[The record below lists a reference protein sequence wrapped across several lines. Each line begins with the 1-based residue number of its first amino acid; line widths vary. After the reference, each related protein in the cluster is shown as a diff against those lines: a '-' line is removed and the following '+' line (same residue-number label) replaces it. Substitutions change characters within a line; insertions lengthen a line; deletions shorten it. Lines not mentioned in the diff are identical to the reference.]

1 MATIK
6 TKGII
11 IKRINLG
18 EADKILTILT
28 ADRGK
33 IRVIAKGMRKPKSK
47 LGGFLELF
55 RYNEYILAEGRNL
68 DLVTGASTI
77 ESFRQIGLSLHRLGL
92 AYYIAE
98 LIDKLVEETQDANEI
113 FNLTH
118 SVFKEI
124 NQHKLPIDFIKSF
137 FELNLLGVLG
147 LRPELDK
154 CIICNKPIDYQN
166 KFGFS
171 WALGGMLDR
180 EHLTNENHVV
190 VLNATEADLLR
201 YIATNPCKSLQ
212 MQESYIDD
220 IAKISRLTNSLM
232 EYSLEQQLKSRNF
245 LEEVMQF

>member
-33 IRVIAKGMRKPKSK
+33 IRVIAKGMRKAGSK

-55 RYNEYILAEGRNL
+55 RYNEYVLAEGRNL

-77 ESFRQIGLSLHRLGL
+77 ESFRQISLNLHRLGL
-92 AYYIAE
+92 AYYVSE
-98 LIDKLVEETQDANEI
+98 LIDKLVEETQDADKM

-124 NQHKLPIDFIKSF
+124 NQGKLPIDLIKSF

-147 LRPELDK
+147 LQPELDR
-154 CIICNKPIDYQN
+154 CIVCNKPINCQN

-171 WALGGMLDR
+171 WVLGGMLDR

-190 VLNATEADLLR
+190 ILNANEADLLR
-201 YIATNPCKSLQ
+201 HIVNSPCKSLQ
-212 MQESYIDD
+212 MQESYVED
-220 IAKISRLTNSLM
+220 IVKVARLTNSFM
-232 EYSLEQQLKSRNF
+232 EYSLEQQIKSRNF

>member
-33 IRVIAKGMRKPKSK
+33 IRVIAKGMRKPGSK

-77 ESFRQIGLSLHRLGL
+77 ESFRQIGLSLHLLGL

-98 LIDKLVEETQDANEI
+98 LIDKLVEETQDADGI
-113 FNLTH
+113 FDLTH

-124 NQHKLPIDFIKSF
+124 NQHKIPLDLLKSF

-147 LRPELDK
+147 LRPELDE
-154 CIICNKPIDYQN
+154 CIVCNKPINWQG
-166 KFGFS
+166 KVGFS
-171 WALGGMLDR
+171 WMLGGMLDK
-180 EHLTNENHVV
+180 EHLTNENHVMI
-190 VLNATEADLLR
+190 LNIAEGNLLR
-201 YIATNPCKSLQ
+201 CVANSSCKSLQ
-212 MQESYIDD
+212 MIESSADD
-220 IAKISRLTNSLM
+220 IAKIARLTNSFM
-232 EYSLEQQLKSRNF
+232 EYSIEQQLKSRNF

>member
-33 IRVIAKGMRKPKSK
+33 IRVIAKGMRKSGSR

-55 RYNEYILAEGRNL
+55 RYNEYVLAEGRNL

-77 ESFRQIGLSLHRLGL
+77 ESFRQISLNLPRLGL
-92 AYYIAE
+92 AYYVAE
-98 LIDKLVEETQDANEI
+98 LIDKLVEETQDADGI

-118 SVFKEI
+118 SIFKEL
-124 NQHKLPIDFIKSF
+124 NRHKLPINLLKSF
-137 FELNLLGVLG
+137 FELNLLGILG
-147 LRPELDK
+147 LHPELDK
-154 CIICNKPIDYQN
+154 CIVCSKAIDWQG

-171 WALGGMLDR
+171 WVLGGMLDK
-180 EHLTNENHVV
+180 EHLTNEYHVMI
-190 VLNATEADLLR
+190 LSAAEGDLLR
-201 YIATNPCKSLQ
+201 FIANNSCKSLQ
-212 MQESYIDD
+212 TRSSCADD
-220 IAKISRLTNSLM
+220 ITKIARLTNSLM
-232 EYSLEQQLKSRNF
+232 EYSVEQQLKSRNF
-245 LEEVMQF
+245 FEEVMQF

>member
-33 IRVIAKGMRKPKSK
+33 IRVIAKGMRKPNAK

-55 RYNEYILAEGRNL
+55 RYNDYMLAEGRNL

-77 ESFRQIGLSLHRLGL
+77 ESFRQISLSLHRLGL
-92 AYYIAE
+92 AYYVAE
-98 LIDKLVEETQDANEI
+98 LIDKLVEETQDADTI
-113 FNLTH
+113 FDLTH
-118 SVFKEI
+118 SVFREI
-124 NQHKLPIDFIKSF
+124 NQQKLPIDLIKSF
-137 FELNLLGVLG
+137 FELNLLSILG

-154 CIICNKPIDYQN
+154 CIVCNKLIDEQA

-171 WALGGMLDR
+171 WVLGGVLDG
-180 EHLTNENHVV
+180 EHLTNDHHVV
-190 VLNATEADLLR
+190 GLNKNELDLLR
-201 YIATNPCKSLQ
+201 CLVANPCKSLQ
-212 MQESYIDD
+212 MNQSYVDD
-220 IAKISRLTNSLM
+220 IPKITRLTNSLM
-232 EYSLEQQLKSRNF
+232 EYALERQLRSRNF
-245 LEEVMQF
+245 LEEVLQF